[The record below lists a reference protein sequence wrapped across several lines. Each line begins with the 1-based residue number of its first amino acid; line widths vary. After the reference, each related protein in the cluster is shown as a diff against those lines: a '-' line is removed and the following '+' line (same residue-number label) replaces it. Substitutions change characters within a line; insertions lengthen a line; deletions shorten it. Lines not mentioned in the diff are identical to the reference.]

1 MLKEKK
7 KKSRIP
13 FRLNILFFII
23 FLSFS
28 VLVIQ
33 LGIVQIL
40 EGETFQTEI
49 DRTVEDISKI
59 PVPRGKIY
67 DRNHQLVVDNK
78 AMYSI
83 TYTPPKRVQ
92 PMDKLKLAQK
102 LVHYMK
108 MDEDDVDR
116 ITERNKKEYWY
127 LMNKEE
133 AVNRLT
139 EKEKEELDDIEQYDL
154 ALERITDEDIG
165 DLTEEELQVI
175 AIKREL
181 DKAYALTPQVIK
193 NSNISPEEY
202 AKIAENLS
210 ELPGIN
216 ASTDWER
223 QLVTGEA
230 LQSIIGSI
238 TTQEQGIP
246 LEKMEYFL
254 SRGYNRNDRVGKSG
268 LEQQYEEVL
277 RGRKEQVKFT
287 TTKEGEVIDSDIIV
301 PGERGKDL
309 VLTIDMDFQEKVDKI
324 VLDELKKARGKSYHN
339 RFAVDALAVVINP
352 KTGEILALSGQHYN
366 EKEDKYESEPFKTI
380 YDAHRPGS
388 VIKGATILAGLNSG
402 AISPG
407 QTFYDRPIKIYETP
421 TKGSWTSGI
430 GSVNDI
436 NAIKASSNVYMF
448 YVALRMIGE
457 YRYPF
462 PDNATA
468 TFNRAG
474 VQELR
479 NNFQQFGLGVN
490 TGLDFPSEGTGYV
503 GKDPNPGLM
512 MDFAIGQYDTYTTL
526 QLAQYVSTIANDGY
540 RVQPKLVKEIR
551 YPSVDETL
559 GAIYQYNETNI
570 LNEIE
575 ANNDYI
581 KRVQE
586 GFWKVF
592 NERGGTGYHQ
602 WANKS
607 YRPAG
612 KTGTAENEIFEDGK
626 LIANTENLSLV
637 GYAPFEDPEIAF
649 AVIVPNL
656 GNIKGQYSVN
666 HMIGKR
672 IMDAYFLNNDGE
684 IDDEEEDE

>member
-1 MLKEKK
+1 M
-7 KKSRIP
+7 
-13 FRLNILFFII
+13 
-23 FLSFS
+23 SFS

-40 EGETFQTEI
+40 EGESFQEEI

-67 DRNHQLVVDNK
+67 DRDHDLIVDNK

-92 PMDKLKLAQK
+92 PIDKLKLAQK
-102 LVHYMK
+102 LVHFMK
-108 MDEDDVDR
+108 MEKEDIER
-116 ITERNKKEYWY
+116 ITERNRQEYWY
-127 LMNKEE
+127 LLNTEE
-133 AVNRLT
+133 AISRLT
-139 EKEKEELDDIEQYDL
+139 EKEKEDLDDVEQYDL
-154 ALERITDEDIG
+154 ALERITKDDIN
-165 DLTEEELQVI
+165 DFTDEELQVI

-193 NSNISPEEY
+193 NKNISPEEY

-223 QLVTGEA
+223 QLIKGDA

-238 TTQEQGIP
+238 TTQDQGIP
-246 LEKMEYFL
+246 LEKKEYYL

-287 TTKEGEVIDSDIIV
+287 TTKEGEVIDSEIIV

-309 VLTIDMDFQEKVDKI
+309 ILTIDTDFQEKVDSI
-324 VLDELKKARGKSYHN
+324 VLDELKKARAKFPYQN
-339 RFAVDALAVVINP
+339 RFVEDALAVVMNP

-366 EKEDKYESEPFKTI
+366 KQEDKYENAPFKTI

-388 VIKGATILAGLNSG
+388 AIKGATILAGLNSG
-402 AISPG
+402 VISPG
-407 QTFYDRPIKIYETP
+407 QTFYDRPIKIHETP
-421 TKGSWTSGI
+421 TKGSYSGNI
-430 GSVNDI
+430 GSVDDMS
-436 NAIKASSNVYMF
+436 ALKVSSNVYM
-448 YVALRMIGE
+448 YYIALRMIGE

-462 PDNATA
+462 PDGATA
-468 TFNRAG
+468 TFDRAG
-474 VQELR
+474 VQKLR
-479 NNFQQFGLGVN
+479 NNFQQLGLGAN

-503 GKDPNPGLM
+503 GPNPNPGLM

-526 QLAQYVSTIANDGY
+526 QLAQYVSTIANGGY
-540 RVQPKLVKEIR
+540 RIQPKLVKEIR
-551 YPSVDETL
+551 YPSLDDSL
-559 GAIYQYNETNI
+559 GSIYQHNETHV

-575 ANNDYI
+575 AHQDYI
-581 KRVQE
+581 KRVQN
-586 GFWKVF
+586 GFWRVF
-592 NERGGTGYHQ
+592 NESGGTGYYY

-612 KTGTAENEIFEDGK
+612 KTGTAENEIYENGK
-626 LIANTENLSLV
+626 QIAETENLSLV

-649 AVIVPNL
+649 AIIVPNL
-656 GNIKGQYSVN
+656 GGIRGQYQVN
-666 HMIGKR
+666 HMIGTR
-672 IMDAYFLNNDGE
+672 IMDAYFLDNKDA
-684 IDDEEEDE
+684 DEKEVEE